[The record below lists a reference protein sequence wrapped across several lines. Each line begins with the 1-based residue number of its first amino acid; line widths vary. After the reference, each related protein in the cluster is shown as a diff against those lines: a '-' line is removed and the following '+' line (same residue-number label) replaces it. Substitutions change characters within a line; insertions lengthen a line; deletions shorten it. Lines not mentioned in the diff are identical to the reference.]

1 MRSRLAIILIATLSQ
16 AGCALLSS
24 EPPATGADA
33 QKIAVPSAPTSRP
46 ATKPVKP
53 AGGVVQKRGGGY
65 YLDDGPGDNAP
76 PDLSRTADQPSAYLL
91 SGQTGELQPVARSRG
106 TTVEVRELF
115 FSTPARRKFLKT
127 DATEDCFT
135 IISMFS
141 GF

>member
-76 PDLSRTADQPSAYLL
+76 PDLERIADAEPKDEPAHRFANKPYNVFGRDYEIGRASC
-91 SGQTGELQPVARSRG
+91 
-106 TTVEVRELF
+106 RE
-115 FSTPARRKFLKT
+115 RV
-127 DATEDCFT
+127 
-135 IISMFS
+135 
-141 GF
+141 